1 MARLSG
7 RAYRIGMSKDIS
19 SYCNCCF
26 ICQQTKA
33 PTTCPAL
40 LQPVVASRPWELVVV
55 DILKAPMSHRG
66 EQYMLVVQ
74 DYFSKWPFA
83 IPLSDQ
89 RADTTVYESSK
100 IMCLPWWVYHDESP
114 KGCTL
119 IKEKLWEL
127 HPEWTLQDIWSDKVP
142 HNSIPSHGWWS
153 CWTNESV
160 RIEPVV

>member
-1 MARLSG
+1 MVLDQSVLYHKVSSPTMQERLLFVVPTSLQKQFLRRNHDESGHQQADRTMARLSR
-7 RAYRIGMSKDIS
+7 RAYGIGMSKEIS

-33 PTTCPAL
+33 PTSCPAL

-66 EQYMLVVQ
+66 KQYMLVVQ

-100 IMCLPWWVYHDESP
+100 IMYLP
-114 KGCTL
+114 
-119 IKEKLWEL
+119 
-127 HPEWTLQDIWSDKVP
+127 
-142 HNSIPSHGWWS
+142 
-153 CWTNESV
+153 
-160 RIEPVV
+160 